1 MPNVTDKN
9 IQYPEDNAQ
18 AQSKQ
23 HLYHQHRNNFEKD
36 PAREITGNKQ
46 KQHKQAKY
54 DQKVNKCRS
63 SDNNWQTDARKA
75 EFLRILAFDK
85 KTLTRLLSVS
95 VNNPHVNTPEQR

>member
-1 MPNVTDKN
+1 MGVNQNQNWSRMLTNCPTSRTKTFNTPRIMP
-9 IQYPEDNAQ
+9 E

-54 DQKVNKCRS
+54 DQKLIN
-63 SDNNWQTDARKA
+63 A
-75 EFLRILAFDK
+75 EAVIIIGKQMRGK
-85 KTLTRLLSVS
+85 LSF
-95 VNNPHVNTPEQR
+95 